1 MGPIMGLVSSWEEKE
16 AELFLP
22 YQGETQRKIGCLQT
36 RKQTYTQHSICQH
49 LDLGLPHFQKNRNN
63 LLLFKPLSLIDEDRI

>member
-1 MGPIMGLVSSWEEKE
+1 MGLVSLWEEKE

-22 YQGETQRKIGCLQT
+22 YQGETQRKDGCLQT
-36 RKQTYTQHSICQH
+36 RKQTYAKHSICQH